1 MSEQLI
7 PWFKDDL
14 DGEEPQLGP
23 LPPNLEYRQQQVR
36 LELDRLLSGLVEL
49 EEIARQGTLFDPETF
64 KERYIKN

>member
-23 LPPNLEYRQQQVR
+23 LPPNLDYRQQQVEH
-36 LELDRLLSGLVEL
+36 ELARLLPGLVEL
-49 EEIARQGTLFDPETF
+49 QEVARQGTLFDPETF
-64 KERYIKN
+64 KER